1 MRAPTCA
8 LNDRL
13 LTLTSL
19 EIFDEYARRQYVAK
33 APQRNPFG
41 VDEEPKKFNDM
52 DTFTKVRILQQLST
66 WTLGNADRIREKM
79 PEQKDIDQ
87 TSWVSGIA
95 NWHPWSMLTSTS
107 ASKHL
112 DGIRRTALTLFLMTI
127 AYTVAPTRPCPQP
140 RRKSPSRNP
149 KRSLRKLR
157 VPEPANEGDF
167 PRHLQK
173 VMQNR
178 RKMAPRMLLRRRRIH
193 LAV

>member
-1 MRAPTCA
+1 MRAPTRA
-8 LNDRL
+8 LNGRL

-95 NWHPWSMLTSTS
+95 YWHPWSLLTPTS
-107 ASKHL
+107 A
-112 DGIRRTALTLFLMTI
+112 
-127 AYTVAPTRPCPQP
+127 
-140 RRKSPSRNP
+140 
-149 KRSLRKLR
+149 
-157 VPEPANEGDF
+157 
-167 PRHLQK
+167 
-173 VMQNR
+173 
-178 RKMAPRMLLRRRRIH
+178 
-193 LAV
+193 